1 MKIVIEEQVKA
12 HLLKKNKKVIT
23 LSLRMAGGG

>member
-12 HLLKKNKKVIT
+12 YLQKKNKKVIT

>member
-1 MKIVIEEQVKA
+1 MKIAIDAKA
-12 HLLKKNKKVIT
+12 KEYLKQKNRSVIT

>member
-1 MKIVIEEQVKA
+1 MKIQIDEKA
-12 HLLKKNKKVIT
+12 KAYLNQKGKRIIT

>member
-1 MKIVIEEQVKA
+1 MKIAIEESVKA
-12 HLLKKNKKVIT
+12 HLLRKDKRVIT

>member
-1 MKIVIEEQVKA
+1 MKIVIEESVKA
-12 HLLKKNKKVIT
+12 YLQKKDKSVIT